1 MIFVIYGAELIIPI
15 VLFAVLLPLLKLS
28 HHISNSIHIGRKVTS
43 SLNPTGY
50 VTCVPSKRK
59 ACTGFSQ
66 VSDDSTCTSPP
77 PFFEKKERKNEQV
90 GPVLEAMLRE
100 TKPFYVGVLS
110 LKWLN

>member
-50 VTCVPSKRK
+50 VTCVPLKRK

-66 VSDDSTCTSPP
+66 VSDDSTCT
-77 PFFEKKERKNEQV
+77 FFS
-90 GPVLEAMLRE
+90 
-100 TKPFYVGVLS
+100 LS
-110 LKWLN
+110 LKRKKEKKRTGGACPGGNAARD